1 MEKFFIKNNDFFMV
15 DFCMNISLF
24 KKKWRMFYKRAFIT
38 TFIILSFV
46 TLIDQSLSNPL
57 FARKIIDISTFVY
70 ALLNI
75 FYFSVGSGL
84 VSILALVLL
93 TIATKEN

>member
-1 MEKFFIKNNDFFMV
+1 MVNFF
-15 DFCMNISLF
+15 MNISLF
-24 KKKWRMFYKRAFIT
+24 KRKWRMFYKRAFIT

-46 TLIDQSLSNPL
+46 TLIDQSLSSPL
-57 FARKIIDISTFVY
+57 FARKIVDISTFVY

-75 FYFSVGSGL
+75 FYFSIGSGL
-84 VSILALVLL
+84 VAIIALVLL

>member
-1 MEKFFIKNNDFFMV
+1 MEKFFIKNNYFFMV

>member
-1 MEKFFIKNNDFFMV
+1 
-15 DFCMNISLF
+15 MNVSLF
-24 KKKWRMFYKRAFIT
+24 KRKWRIFYKRAFIT
-38 TFIILSFV
+38 AFVILSFITIV
-46 TLIDQSLSNPL
+46 DQGLSNAL
-57 FARKIIDISTFVY
+57 FARKIIDVSTFVF

-84 VSILALVLL
+84 IAIIALAIM

>member
-1 MEKFFIKNNDFFMV
+1 
-15 DFCMNISLF
+15 MNISLF
-24 KKKWRMFYKRAFIT
+24 KRKWRMFYKRAFIT
-38 TFIILSFV
+38 TFIILTFV
-46 TLIDQSLSNPL
+46 TLIDQSLANPI
-57 FARKIIDISTFVY
+57 FARKIIDTSTFIF

-84 VSILALVLL
+84 VAIIALILL

>member
-1 MEKFFIKNNDFFMV
+1 V
-15 DFCMNISLF
+15 NISLF
-24 KKKWRMFYKRAFIT
+24 KNKWRMFYKRAFIT

-46 TLIDQSLSNPL
+46 TLIDQSLSSPL
-57 FARKIIDISTFVY
+57 FARKIVDLSSFIF

-75 FYFSVGSGL
+75 FYFSIGSGL
-84 VSILALVLL
+84 VAIIALVLL

>member
-1 MEKFFIKNNDFFMV
+1 
-15 DFCMNISLF
+15 MNISLF
-24 KKKWRMFYKRAFIT
+24 KRKWRMFYKRAFIT
-38 TFIILSFV
+38 AFIILSFITIV
-46 TLIDQSLSNPL
+46 DQGLSNAL
-57 FARKIIDISTFVY
+57 FARKIIDVSTFVF

-84 VSILALVLL
+84 IAIIALAIM

>member
-1 MEKFFIKNNDFFMV
+1 
-15 DFCMNISLF
+15 MNVSLF
-24 KKKWRMFYKRAFIT
+24 KRSWRKFYKRAFGT
-38 TFIILSFV
+38 TFIILAFM
-46 TLIDQSLSNPL
+46 TLIDQGLANPL
-57 FARKIIDISTFVY
+57 FASKIIGMKSFLA

-84 VSILALVLL
+84 LAIIALVIM

>member
-1 MEKFFIKNNDFFMV
+1 
-15 DFCMNISLF
+15 MNISLF
-24 KKKWRMFYKRAFIT
+24 KRKWRMFYKRAFIT
-38 TFIILSFV
+38 AFVILSFITIV
-46 TLIDQSLSNPL
+46 DQGLSNAL
-57 FARKIIDISTFVY
+57 FARKIIDISTFVF

-84 VSILALVLL
+84 IAIIALAIM

>member
-1 MEKFFIKNNDFFMV
+1 
-15 DFCMNISLF
+15 MNISLF
-24 KKKWRMFYKRAFIT
+24 KRKWRMFYKRAFIT
-38 TFIILSFV
+38 AFVILSFITIV
-46 TLIDQSLSNPL
+46 DQGLSNAL
-57 FARKIIDISTFVY
+57 FARKIIDVSTFIF

-84 VSILALVLL
+84 IAIIALAIM